1 MWHKDT
7 KGVNAVGKIA
17 SVDAGLPQAF
27 YLLKKKNQCLKHSKW
42 SVHIC
47 MYNGLLVITILPF
60 VTTWIDL
67 VKLVKTEKDKYHMI
81 SLTCEI

>member
-17 SVDAGLPQAF
+17 SVDATS
-27 YLLKKKNQCLKHSKW
+27 LLSVKKKNKCLKHSKW

-47 MYNGLLVITILPF
+47 VYNGLLVITILPF
-60 VTTWIDL
+60 VTTWIDP

-81 SLTCEI
+81 SLICEI